1 LALEDI
7 LRALEEK
14 ADTRVEVIENEAEQ
28 RVQEILA
35 EVEKETERT
44 KRQRLKKV
52 EDQMRS
58 EATAIVYSASLRS
71 KNLIIKAQEDAVEYA
86 FNSAKDKLARLR
98 ERPDYPKVME
108 ALLGECLEYFPEG
121 EVLVRVREDDR
132 DLVGRLLE
140 ARRKPFAFAQAP
152 LETSGGLVMSNPDG
166 SISVSNT
173 FESRLARAQDH
184 LKLQI
189 SKALFGAGN

>member
-1 LALEDI
+1 MALEDI

-14 ADTRVEVIENEAEQ
+14 ADTRVEVIENEADQ

-44 KRQRLKKV
+44 RRQRLKKV

-86 FNSAKDKLARLR
+86 FNSAKDELARLR
-98 ERPDYPKVME
+98 ERPDYPRVME

-140 ARRKPFAFAQAP
+140 ARKKPFAFAQAP

-173 FESRLARAQDH
+173 FESRLDRAQDH